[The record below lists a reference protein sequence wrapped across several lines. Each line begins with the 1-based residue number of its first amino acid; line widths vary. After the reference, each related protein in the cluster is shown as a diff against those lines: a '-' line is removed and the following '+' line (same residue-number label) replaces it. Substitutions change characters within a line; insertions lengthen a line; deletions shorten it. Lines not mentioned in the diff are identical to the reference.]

1 MLNKRL
7 WIALFAASLIMMGCA
22 SRVHYPF
29 QVDESKIRE
38 MAEVRPDEAFERV
51 EFLAVRKMD
60 LPENVPLRAIPLL
73 RQMNSQLRSERATF
87 QIALYSITP
96 LSWRERRFFNTELA
110 LLPPKF
116 SYFKARSD
124 AELRNEISSGSILDC
139 LKKLRR
145 TFHMGAYCKGKLVL
159 VGQEINIPHGY
170 PEF

>member
-1 MLNKRL
+1 MVNKIL
-7 WIALFAASLIMMGCA
+7 WIAFCAALLVIVGCA

-29 QVDESKIRE
+29 QVDESKTSE
-38 MAEVRPDEAFERV
+38 MTHVCPDEAFERV
-51 EFLAVRKMD
+51 EFLGARKMD
-60 LPENVPLRAIPLL
+60 LPENVPLRTIPLL

-87 QIALYSITP
+87 RIALYSSTP

-110 LLPPKF
+110 LLPAKF

-124 AELRNEISSGSILDC
+124 TELRNEISSGSMLDC

-145 TFHMGAYCKGKLVL
+145 TFLMGAYCKGKLIL
-159 VGQEINIPHGY
+159 IGQEINIPHDY